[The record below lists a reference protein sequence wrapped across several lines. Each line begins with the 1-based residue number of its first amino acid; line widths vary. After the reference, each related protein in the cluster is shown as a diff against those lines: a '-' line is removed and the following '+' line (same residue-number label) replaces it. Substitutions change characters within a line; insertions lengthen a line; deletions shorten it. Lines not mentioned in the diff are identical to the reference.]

1 MNSETPDQ
9 PDSLSNNIPA
19 EAGAFPTPKK
29 ANQPRWTPSLVW
41 LIPMI
46 AALVGLF
53 LMLKLFLD
61 HGPTITVSFRTAEG
75 LQAGKSKV
83 KYKDVEI
90 GEVKAIRLSND
101 RKTVLTTIL
110 LSKDAKGFS
119 ASDTS
124 FWVVRP
130 RVDAT
135 GITGFG
141 TLLSGAYI
149 GAEAGAADS
158 TSNEFVGLELP
169 PIVSRD
175 ATGKQFVL
183 HAHDVGSLD
192 IGSPV
197 FYRQIKVGRVASYN
211 LDENGK
217 GVSIRIFVDTPYDR
231 FIGLNTR
238 FWHASGVNLELNSN
252 GIKVN
257 TMSLASLATGGLAFQ
272 SIDDETGEIAHENT
286 EFELAENQT
295 EAFKPADGNAET
307 AILYFN
313 QSLRGLSPGA
323 PVEYRGVVVGK
334 VKSIAVEYDALSQQ
348 FQMPVV
354 VDIYPQRLGRNF
366 DGSKQST
373 YTNKQWLK
381 DLINSGLRAQLSTGS
396 LLTGQLFVAI
406 DIEPK
411 ASKLYIT
418 HNKKLLEIP
427 TTAGSLNELQ
437 TQITKITDNLSKVPF
452 DEIGNHLQKTLVTLN
467 SSLRSAE
474 QLTQSLNN
482 NVAPEVLAAM
492 KDVRNTLHN
501 ADNTL
506 SSANK
511 TFNAAQHSLAEDAP
525 LQQDLKQTLQ
535 DLSRAANSLKVLTD
549 YLEQHP
555 ESLIRGKS
563 LNNQINHTD
572 N

>member
-1 MNSETPDQ
+1 MTSETPKQ
-9 PDSLSNNIPA
+9 PDTISANPPA
-19 EAGAFPTPKK
+19 EASAFPTPKK
-29 ANQPRWTPSLVW
+29 TSQARWAPSLVW
-41 LIPMI
+41 LIPII

-53 LMLKLFLD
+53 LILKLFLD

-90 GEVKAIRLSND
+90 GEVKAIRLSKD
-101 RKTVLTTIL
+101 RSKVLATIL

-119 ASDTS
+119 ASDAS

-149 GAEAGAADS
+149 GAEAGTAENS
-158 TSNEFVGLELP
+158 SNEFVGLELP

-211 LDENGK
+211 LDEDGK
-217 GVSIRIFVDTPYDR
+217 GVSIRIFVDAPYDR

-238 FWHASGVNLELNSN
+238 FWHASGFNLELNAS

-257 TMSLASLATGGLAFQ
+257 TLSLASLATGGLAFQ
-272 SIDDETGEIAHENT
+272 SVDDEIGETALENT
-286 EFELAENQT
+286 LFDLADNQT
-295 EAFKPADGNAET
+295 EAFKPADGQAET
-307 AILYFN
+307 AIVYFN

-354 VDIYPQRLGRNF
+354 VDIYPKRLGRNF
-366 DGSKQST
+366 DGSKQSS
-373 YTNKQWLK
+373 YTNQQWLK

-396 LLTGQLFVAI
+396 LLTGQLYIAI
-406 DIEPK
+406 DIVPK
-411 ASKLYIT
+411 APKLYIT

-437 TQITKITDNLSKVPF
+437 TQVAKIADNLSKVPF
-452 DEIGNHLQKTLVTLN
+452 DQIGSNLQKTLVTFN
-467 SSLRSAE
+467 STLHSAE
-474 QLTQSLNN
+474 QLTKSLNN

-506 SSANK
+506 STANQTFSSA
-511 TFNAAQHSLAEDAP
+511 QQSLAEDAP

-563 LNNQINHTD
+563 PNTQP
-572 N
+572 

>member
-1 MNSETPDQ
+1 MTSETPKQ
-9 PDSLSNNIPA
+9 PDTISANPPA
-19 EAGAFPTPKK
+19 EASAFPTPKK
-29 ANQPRWTPSLVW
+29 TSQTRWAPSLVW
-41 LIPMI
+41 LIPII

-53 LMLKLFLD
+53 LILKLFLD

-90 GEVKAIRLSND
+90 GEVKAIRLSKD
-101 RKTVLTTIL
+101 RSKVLATIL

-119 ASDTS
+119 ASDAS

-149 GAEAGAADS
+149 GAEAGTAENS
-158 TSNEFVGLELP
+158 SNEFVGLELP

-211 LDENGK
+211 LDEDGK
-217 GVSIRIFVDTPYDR
+217 GVSIRIFVDAPYDR

-238 FWHASGVNLELNSN
+238 FWHASGFNLELNAS

-257 TMSLASLATGGLAFQ
+257 TLSLASLATGGLAFQ
-272 SIDDETGEIAHENT
+272 SVDDEISETALENT
-286 EFELAENQT
+286 LFDLADNQT
-295 EAFKPADGNAET
+295 EAFKPADGQAET
-307 AILYFN
+307 AIVYFN

-354 VDIYPQRLGRNF
+354 VDIYPKRLGRNF
-366 DGSKQST
+366 DGSKQSS
-373 YTNKQWLK
+373 YTNQQWLK

-396 LLTGQLFVAI
+396 LLTGQLYIAI
-406 DIEPK
+406 DIVPK
-411 ASKLYIT
+411 APKLYIT

-437 TQITKITDNLSKVPF
+437 TQVAKIADNLSKVPF
-452 DEIGNHLQKTLVTLN
+452 DQIGSNLQKTLITFNSTLH
-467 SSLRSAE
+467 SAE
-474 QLTQSLNN
+474 QLTKGLNN

-501 ADNTL
+501 ADKTL
-506 SSANK
+506 STANQTFSSA
-511 TFNAAQHSLAEDAP
+511 QQSLAEDAP

-563 LNNQINHTD
+563 PNTQP
-572 N
+572 

>member
-1 MNSETPDQ
+1 MTSETPKQ
-9 PDSLSNNIPA
+9 PDTISANPPA
-19 EAGAFPTPKK
+19 EASAFPTPKK
-29 ANQPRWTPSLVW
+29 TSQTRWAPSLVW
-41 LIPMI
+41 LIPII

-53 LMLKLFLD
+53 LILKLFLD

-90 GEVKAIRLSND
+90 GEVKAIRLSKD
-101 RKTVLTTIL
+101 RSKVLATIL

-119 ASDTS
+119 ASDAS

-149 GAEAGAADS
+149 GAEAGTAENS
-158 TSNEFVGLELP
+158 SNEFVGLELP

-211 LDENGK
+211 LDEDGK
-217 GVSIRIFVDTPYDR
+217 GVSIRIFVDAPYDR

-238 FWHASGVNLELNSN
+238 FWHASGFNLELNAS

-257 TMSLASLATGGLAFQ
+257 TLSLASLATGGLAFQ
-272 SIDDETGEIAHENT
+272 SVDDEIGETALENT
-286 EFELAENQT
+286 LFDLADNQT
-295 EAFKPADGNAET
+295 EAFKPADGQAET
-307 AILYFN
+307 AIVYFN

-354 VDIYPQRLGRNF
+354 VDIYPKRLGRNF
-366 DGSKQST
+366 DGSKQSS
-373 YTNKQWLK
+373 YTNQQWLK

-396 LLTGQLFVAI
+396 LLTGQLYIAI
-406 DIEPK
+406 DIVPK
-411 ASKLYIT
+411 APKLYIT

-437 TQITKITDNLSKVPF
+437 TQVAKIADNLSKVPF
-452 DEIGNHLQKTLVTLN
+452 DQIGSNLQKTLITFNSTLH
-467 SSLRSAE
+467 SAE
-474 QLTQSLNN
+474 QLTKGLNN

-506 SSANK
+506 SAANQTFSSA
-511 TFNAAQHSLAEDAP
+511 QQSLAEDAP

-563 LNNQINHTD
+563 PNTQP
-572 N
+572 

>member
-1 MNSETPDQ
+1 MTSETPKQ
-9 PDSLSNNIPA
+9 PDTISANPPA
-19 EAGAFPTPKK
+19 EASAFPTPKK
-29 ANQPRWTPSLVW
+29 TSQARWAPSLVW
-41 LIPMI
+41 LIPII

-53 LMLKLFLD
+53 LILKLFLD

-90 GEVKAIRLSND
+90 GEVKAIRLSKD
-101 RKTVLTTIL
+101 RSKVLATIL

-119 ASDTS
+119 ASDAS

-149 GAEAGAADS
+149 GAEAGTAENS
-158 TSNEFVGLELP
+158 SNEFVGLELP

-211 LDENGK
+211 LDEDGK
-217 GVSIRIFVDTPYDR
+217 GVSIRIFVDAPYDR

-238 FWHASGVNLELNSN
+238 FWHASGFNLELNAS

-257 TMSLASLATGGLAFQ
+257 TLSLASLATGGLAFQ
-272 SIDDETGEIAHENT
+272 SVDDEIGETALENT
-286 EFELAENQT
+286 LFDLADNQT
-295 EAFKPADGNAET
+295 EAFKPADGQAET
-307 AILYFN
+307 AIVYFN

-354 VDIYPQRLGRNF
+354 VDIYPKRLGRNF
-366 DGSKQST
+366 DGSKQSS
-373 YTNKQWLK
+373 YTNQQWLK

-396 LLTGQLFVAI
+396 LLTGQLYIAI
-406 DIEPK
+406 DIVPK
-411 ASKLYIT
+411 APKLYIT

-437 TQITKITDNLSKVPF
+437 TQVAKIADNLSKVPF
-452 DEIGNHLQKTLVTLN
+452 DQIGSNLQKTLITFNSTLH
-467 SSLRSAE
+467 SAE
-474 QLTQSLNN
+474 QLTKGLNN

-506 SSANK
+506 STANQTFSSA
-511 TFNAAQHSLAEDAP
+511 QQSLAEDAP

-563 LNNQINHTD
+563 PNTQP
-572 N
+572 

>member
-1 MNSETPDQ
+1 MNSETPNQADLM
-9 PDSLSNNIPA
+9 SSNVPA
-19 EAGAFPTPKK
+19 EADTFPTPKK
-29 ANQPRWTPSLVW
+29 ANQARWAPSLVW
-41 LIPMI
+41 LIPII

-53 LMLKLFLD
+53 LILKLFLD

-90 GEVKAIRLSND
+90 GEVKAIRLSKD
-101 RKTVLTTIL
+101 RSKVLATIL

-119 ASDTS
+119 ASDAS

-149 GAEAGAADS
+149 GAEAGSAES
-158 TSNEFVGLELP
+158 TSSEFVGLELP

-211 LDENGK
+211 LDEDGK
-217 GVSIRIFVDTPYDR
+217 GVSIRIFVDAPYDR

-238 FWHASGVNLELNSN
+238 FWHASGFNLELNAS

-257 TMSLASLATGGLAFQ
+257 TLSLASLATGGLAFQ
-272 SIDDETGEIAHENT
+272 SIDDEIGETAHENT
-286 EFELAENQT
+286 EFDLAENET
-295 EAFKPADGNAET
+295 DAFKPIDGQAET
-307 AILYFN
+307 AIMYFN

-323 PVEYRGVVVGK
+323 PIEYRGVVVGK

-354 VDIYPQRLGRNF
+354 VDIYPKRLGRNF
-366 DGSKQST
+366 DGSKQSS
-373 YTNKQWLK
+373 YTNQLWLK

-396 LLTGQLFVAI
+396 LLTGQLYIAI
-406 DIEPK
+406 DIYPK
-411 ASKLYIT
+411 ASKLYIA

-437 TQITKITDNLSKVPF
+437 TQVAKIADNLSKVPF
-452 DEIGNHLQKTLVTLN
+452 DEIGNNLQKTLITFNSTLH
-467 SSLRSAE
+467 SAE
-474 QLTQSLNN
+474 QLTKSLNN

-506 SSANK
+506 SAANK
-511 TFNAAQHSLAEDAP
+511 TFSTAQQSLAEDAP

-563 LNNQINHTD
+563 PNTQP
-572 N
+572 

>member
-1 MNSETPDQ
+1 MTSETPKQ
-9 PDSLSNNIPA
+9 PDTISANPPA
-19 EAGAFPTPKK
+19 EASAFPTPKK
-29 ANQPRWTPSLVW
+29 TSQTRWAPSLVW
-41 LIPMI
+41 LIPII

-53 LMLKLFLD
+53 LILKLFLD

-90 GEVKAIRLSND
+90 GEVKAIRLSKD
-101 RKTVLTTIL
+101 RSKVLATIL

-119 ASDTS
+119 ASDAS

-149 GAEAGAADS
+149 GAEAGTAENS
-158 TSNEFVGLELP
+158 SNEFVGLELP

-211 LDENGK
+211 LDEDGK
-217 GVSIRIFVDTPYDR
+217 GVSIRIFVDAPYDR

-238 FWHASGVNLELNSN
+238 FWHASGFNLELNAS

-257 TMSLASLATGGLAFQ
+257 TLSLASLATGGLAFQ
-272 SIDDETGEIAHENT
+272 SVDDEIGETALENT
-286 EFELAENQT
+286 LFDLADNQT
-295 EAFKPADGNAET
+295 EAFKPADGQAET
-307 AILYFN
+307 AIVYFN

-354 VDIYPQRLGRNF
+354 VDIYPKRLGRNF
-366 DGSKQST
+366 DGSKQSS
-373 YTNKQWLK
+373 YTNQQWLK

-396 LLTGQLFVAI
+396 LLTGQLYIAI
-406 DIEPK
+406 DIVPK
-411 ASKLYIT
+411 APKLYIT

-437 TQITKITDNLSKVPF
+437 TQVAKIADNLSKVPF
-452 DEIGNHLQKTLVTLN
+452 DQIGSNLQKTLVTFN
-467 SSLRSAE
+467 STLHSAE
-474 QLTQSLNN
+474 QLTKSLNN

-492 KDVRNTLHN
+492 KDVRSTLHN

-506 SSANK
+506 SAANQTFSSA
-511 TFNAAQHSLAEDAP
+511 QQSLAEDAP

-563 LNNQINHTD
+563 PNTQP
-572 N
+572 

>member
-1 MNSETPDQ
+1 MTSETPKQ
-9 PDSLSNNIPA
+9 PDTISANPPA
-19 EAGAFPTPKK
+19 EASAFPTPKK
-29 ANQPRWTPSLVW
+29 TSQTRWAPSLVW
-41 LIPMI
+41 LIPII

-53 LMLKLFLD
+53 LILKLFLD

-90 GEVKAIRLSND
+90 GEVKAIRLSKD
-101 RKTVLTTIL
+101 RSKVLATIL

-119 ASDTS
+119 ASDAS

-149 GAEAGAADS
+149 GAEAGTAENS
-158 TSNEFVGLELP
+158 SNEFVGLELP

-211 LDENGK
+211 LDEDGK
-217 GVSIRIFVDTPYDR
+217 GVSIRIFVDAPYDR

-238 FWHASGVNLELNSN
+238 FWHASGFNLELNAS

-257 TMSLASLATGGLAFQ
+257 TLSLASLATGGLAFQ
-272 SIDDETGEIAHENT
+272 SVDDEIGETALENT
-286 EFELAENQT
+286 LFDLADNQT
-295 EAFKPADGNAET
+295 EAFKPADGQAET
-307 AILYFN
+307 AIVYFN

-354 VDIYPQRLGRNF
+354 VDIYPKRLGRNF
-366 DGSKQST
+366 DGSKQSS
-373 YTNKQWLK
+373 YTNQQWLK

-396 LLTGQLFVAI
+396 LLTGQLYIAI
-406 DIEPK
+406 DIVPK
-411 ASKLYIT
+411 APKLYIT

-437 TQITKITDNLSKVPF
+437 TQVAKIADNLSKVPF
-452 DEIGNHLQKTLVTLN
+452 DQIGSNLQKTLITFNSTLH
-467 SSLRSAE
+467 SAE
-474 QLTQSLNN
+474 QLTKGLNN

-506 SSANK
+506 STANQTFSSA
-511 TFNAAQHSLAEDAP
+511 QQSLAEDAP

-563 LNNQINHTD
+563 PNTQP
-572 N
+572 